1 MPSSAACRCCPC
13 LPMRSQEYSQRRY
26 RHCDHGDV
34 SISSPTDRPV
44 PSVRICLQH
53 SAYARHGSAGRHAI
67 FRQLRCTGSNATP
80 RTKGIRKVFLLHWN
94 QLALSRFGDTLI
106 GSSMM
111 TRSVNLASENAQD
124 RNVLQIA
131 VVAAACI
138 GVDLAAT
145 SAWAM
150 SDNSDSPSTVFD
162 EAFRALDHI

>member
-1 MPSSAACRCCPC
+1 
-13 LPMRSQEYSQRRY
+13 
-26 RHCDHGDV
+26 
-34 SISSPTDRPV
+34 
-44 PSVRICLQH
+44 
-53 SAYARHGSAGRHAI
+53 
-67 FRQLRCTGSNATP
+67 
-80 RTKGIRKVFLLHWN
+80 
-94 QLALSRFGDTLI
+94 
-106 GSSMM
+106 MM

-138 GVDLAAT
+138 GVYLAAT